1 MIKMYGQELNLWGLI
16 YMMAVIVA
24 PSMGVTLLV
33 ILSSFIGGTQ
43 INEQLFWIILAGL
56 ILFQI
61 VLISII
67 RNKRPDVG

>member
-1 MIKMYGQELNLWGLI
+1 MYGQELNLWGLI

-33 ILSSFIGGTQ
+33 ILSSFVGSTA
-43 INEQLFWIILAGL
+43 INERLFWV
-56 ILFQI
+56 ILFGVVLFQM